1 MGSSVKKVFKKAT
14 TLPRK
19 IIKTVKKNPEL
30 LALAAFIPGLQPLAA
45 NAFSG
50 ITAAGS
56 SAFLKGAA
64 KRALL
69 QALATKATGGDVS
82 IKDSLIGGAVGQGI
96 GQFAGNAAMFKN
108 VDPRLLQAGIGA
120 TTNVGTSLATGQKI
134 DPRSALISGGL
145 NYLTTP
151 QGLSTDDA
159 IGYDEQ
165 LRIEQGAPTAYA
177 GAGDDL
183 YDVNTEAFQLPS
195 TQAANITPQPKP
207 EFLGQ
212 ELRQTPTPFSVA
224 DSDGMV
230 MGLDEF
236 SPLTPREELARM
248 DFGSTGGDA
257 IASTQDLTDAINRP
271 EYDTYLPEDIG
282 GAADMGFPTGGTTIP
297 TGGVDNDAAKYNVG
311 GKEYGSAEMPS
322 TTANQLPDSVN
333 VTDGKVDFFQ
343 TGSYKEIANDL
354 MQGNLADAAKLTY
367 RIAKDNPF
375 ETITALSAAAPL
387 FFSPVPQEGESEE
400 DFTQRKVDVTN
411 YLRQYGSNFYS
422 GADLDD
428 FISRATSNFGYSQ
441 GGRVGLEMGGDA
453 IDSYDEISR
462 EEIELMRRINE
473 FNMQRAM
480 LEDLEDARE
489 NAREDKM
496 GGGIMGLEK
505 MPMGTPRMNQGGVTE
520 LDYRAEGGFV
530 PVGIKEKAD
539 DVPAM
544 LSKNE
549 FVMTADAVRSAG
561 DGSIEKG
568 AQKMYDTMKQLE
580 SRVV

>member
-1 MGSSVKKVFKKAT
+1 MGSVVKKVTSIPK
-14 TLPRK
+14 K

-30 LALAAFIPGLQPLAA
+30 LALAAFNPGALSALQ
-45 NAFSG
+45 SG

-64 KRALL
+64 KRALI

-96 GQFAGNAAMFKN
+96 GQFANNAAMFKGVN
-108 VDPRLLQAGIGA
+108 EKLLQGGIGA
-120 TTNVGTSLATGQKI
+120 ATNVGTSLARGQKI
-134 DPRSALISGGL
+134 DPKSALISGGL
-145 NYLTTP
+145 NYLMTP

-165 LRIEQGAPTAYA
+165 LRIEQGAPDIDIAQEY
-177 GAGDDL
+177 GSQGL
-183 YDVNTEAFQLPS
+183 LGP
-195 TQAANITPQPKP
+195 TQATNIMPQPKP

-212 ELRQTPTPFSVA
+212 ELRQTPTVATAYGPGYRPDTQTGTNLFDTSAQAAEVPMTSDFSFEEA
-224 DSDGMV
+224 AK
-230 MGLDEF
+230 LDDALRLEQ
-236 SPLTPREELARM
+236 
-248 DFGSTGGDA
+248 A
-257 IASTQDLTDAINRP
+257 IAP
-271 EYDTYLPEDIG
+271 
-282 GAADMGFPTGGTTIP
+282 AASYPTSN
-297 TGGVDNDAAKYNVG
+297 DYDAAITNID
-311 GKEYGSAEMPS
+311 GKAYGTAEMPS
-322 TTANQLPDSVN
+322 TLGQTP
-333 VTDGKVDFFQ
+333 KVVLSD
-343 TGSYKEIANDL
+343 IANKLNPLGDDF
-354 MQGNLADAAKLTY
+354 NIVDAAKLTAKYAQDKPY
-367 RIAKDNPF
+367 RTIAA
-375 ETITALSAAAPL
+375 ITAAAPL
-387 FFSPVPQEGESEE
+387 FFSPVPQEGETEE

-428 FISRATSNFGYSQ
+428 FISRTTSNLGYAQ
-441 GGRVGLEMGGDA
+441 GGRVGLEMGGDVM
-453 IDSYDEISR
+453 DSYVPTE

-473 FNMQRAM
+473 FNKQRAM

-496 GGGIMGLEK
+496 GGGIMGLGK
-505 MPMGTPRMNQGGVTE
+505 IPMGTPRMNEGGATE

-549 FVMTADAVRSAG
+549 FVMTADAVRAAG
-561 DGSIEKG
+561 NGSIEKG

>member
-1 MGSSVKKVFKKAT
+1 MGSAVKKVTSIPK
-14 TLPRK
+14 K

-30 LALAAFIPGLQPLAA
+30 LALAAFNPAALSALQ
-45 NAFSG
+45 SG

-64 KRALL
+64 KRALI

-96 GQFAGNAAMFKN
+96 GQFGGNAAMFKDVN
-108 VDPRLLQAGIGA
+108 KKLLQAGIGA
-120 TTNVGTSLATGQKI
+120 ATNVGTSLARGQKI
-134 DPRSALISGGL
+134 DPKSALISGGL
-145 NYLTTP
+145 NYLMTP

-165 LRIEQGAPTAYA
+165 LRIDQGAPTDYA

-183 YDVNTEAFQLPS
+183 YDVNTEAFQLPR
-195 TQAANITPQPKP
+195 TQATNTGL
-207 EFLGQ
+207 LGPT

-230 MGLDEF
+230 MGVDEF
-236 SPLTPREELARM
+236 SPTLTAREELARM

-271 EYDTYLPEDIG
+271 GYDTYLPEDIG

-297 TGGVDNDAAKYNVG
+297 TSDDYDAAITNID
-311 GKEYGSAEMPS
+311 GKAYGTAEMPS
-322 TTANQLPDSVN
+322 TLGQTP
-333 VTDGKVDFFQ
+333 KVVLSD
-343 TGSYKEIANDL
+343 IANKLNPLGDDF
-354 MQGNLADAAKLTY
+354 NIVDAAKLTAKYAQDKPY
-367 RIAKDNPF
+367 RTIAA
-375 ETITALSAAAPL
+375 ITAAAPL
-387 FFSPVPQEGESEE
+387 FFSPVPQEGETEE
-400 DFTQRKVDVTN
+400 DFAQRRVDVTN

-422 GADLDD
+422 GKDLDD
-428 FISRATSNFGYSQ
+428 FISRTTSNLGYAQ
-441 GGRVGLEMGGDA
+441 GGRVEV
-453 IDSYDEISR
+453 
-462 EEIELMRRINE
+462 
-473 FNMQRAM
+473 
-480 LEDLEDARE
+480 
-489 NAREDKM
+489 M
-496 GGGIMGLEK
+496 GGGIMGLGK
-505 MPMGTPRMNQGGVTE
+505 IPMGTPRMNQGGVTE

>member
-1 MGSSVKKVFKKAT
+1 MGSSVKKVVKKAT

-19 IIKTVKKNPEL
+19 IIKTVKKNPAL
-30 LALAAFIPGLQPLAA
+30 LMLAAPYAFPAA
-45 NAFSG
+45 FGG
-50 ITAAGS
+50 ITAAS
-56 SAFLKGAA
+56 SGAFLQGAA
-64 KRALL
+64 KRALI
-69 QALATKATGGDVS
+69 QALATKAVGGDVS

-151 QGLSTDDA
+151 AASQPSPNAMGGNIPEEIQDMSGFEKELA
-159 IGYDEQ
+159 DEQ
-165 LRIEQGAPTAYA
+165 A
-177 GAGDDL
+177 GSVTSITGGGDPARSVIYGVDESV
-183 YDVNTEAFQLPS
+183 DINT
-195 TQAANITPQPKP
+195 
-207 EFLGQ
+207 
-212 ELRQTPTPFSVA
+212 TPTTASQIPGVSYT
-224 DSDGMV
+224 DNKI
-230 MGLDEF
+230 
-236 SPLTPREELARM
+236 
-248 DFGSTGGDA
+248 DF
-257 IASTQDLTDAINRP
+257 L
-271 EYDTYLPEDIG
+271 
-282 GAADMGFPTGGTTIP
+282 
-297 TGGVDNDAAKYNVG
+297 
-311 GKEYGSAEMPS
+311 
-322 TTANQLPDSVN
+322 
-333 VTDGKVDFFQ
+333 Q
-343 TGSYKEIANDL
+343 TGSYKKIVKDL
-354 MQGNLADAAKLTY
+354 FQGNIADAADLTY
-367 RIAKDNPF
+367 RIATDNPF

-441 GGRVGLEMGGDA
+441 GGRVEA
-453 IDSYDEISR
+453 
-462 EEIELMRRINE
+462 
-473 FNMQRAM
+473 
-480 LEDLEDARE
+480 
-489 NAREDKM
+489 M
-496 GGGIMGLEK
+496 GGGIMGLGK

>member
-1 MGSSVKKVFKKAT
+1 MGSAVKKVT

-19 IIKTVKKNPEL
+19 IIKTVKKNPAL
-30 LALAAFIPGLQPLAA
+30 LALAAPI
-45 NAFSG
+45 AFPTAFAG
-50 ITAAGS
+50 VTAASS

-64 KRALL
+64 KRALI

-96 GQFAGNAAMFKN
+96 GQFGGNAAMFKDVN
-108 VDPRLLQAGIGA
+108 KKLLQAGIGA
-120 TTNVGTSLATGQKI
+120 ATNVGTSLARGQKI

-151 QGLSTDDA
+151 GARVVPGQEGFDSTDYLDTD
-159 IGYDEQ
+159 YD
-165 LRIEQGAPTAYA
+165 PNTYA

-183 YDVNTEAFQLPS
+183 YDVNTEAFDLPS
-195 TQAANITPQPKP
+195 TQATNIMPQPKP

-212 ELRQTPTPFSVA
+212 ELTQTPTVATAYGPGYRPATQTGTNQLQLGQAQAAKFPMTSDFSFEEA
-224 DSDGMV
+224 AK
-230 MGLDEF
+230 LD
-236 SPLTPREELARM
+236 
-248 DFGSTGGDA
+248 DA
-257 IASTQDLTDAINRP
+257 LRLEQ
-271 EYDTYLPEDIG
+271 G
-282 GAADMGFPTGGTTIP
+282 IP
-297 TGGVDNDAAKYNVG
+297 TTASQIPGVSYTDNK
-311 GKEYGSAEMPS
+311 
-322 TTANQLPDSVN
+322 
-333 VTDGKVDFFQ
+333 TDFLQ
-343 TGSYKEIANDL
+343 TGSYKQIAKDL
-354 MQGNLADAAKLTY
+354 FQGNIADAAKLTY
-367 RIAKDNPF
+367 RIATDNPF

-387 FFSPVPQEGESEE
+387 FFSPVPQEGETEE
-400 DFTQRKVDVTN
+400 DFAQRRVDVTN

-422 GADLDD
+422 GKDLDD
-428 FISRATSNFGYSQ
+428 FISRTTSNLGYAQ
-441 GGRVGLEMGGDA
+441 GGRVEA
-453 IDSYDEISR
+453 
-462 EEIELMRRINE
+462 
-473 FNMQRAM
+473 
-480 LEDLEDARE
+480 
-489 NAREDKM
+489 M
-496 GGGIMGLEK
+496 GGGIMGLGK
-505 MPMGTPRMNQGGVTE
+505 IPMGTPRMNQGGVTE

>member
-1 MGSSVKKVFKKAT
+1 MGSVVKKVTSIPK
-14 TLPRK
+14 K

-30 LALAAFIPGLQPLAA
+30 LALAAFTPGFQSLAA
-45 NAFSG
+45 KAFSG
-50 ITAAGS
+50 ITAAS
-56 SAFLKGAA
+56 SGAFLQGAA
-64 KRALL
+64 KRALI
-69 QALATKATGGDVS
+69 QALATKAVGGDVS

-96 GQFAGNAAMFKN
+96 GQFAGNAAMFKG
-108 VDPRLLQAGIGA
+108 VDPKLLQAGIGA
-120 TTNVGTSLATGQKI
+120 ATNVGTSLATGQKI

-151 QGLSTDDA
+151 QGLSA
-159 IGYDEQ
+159 DEQ
-165 LRIEQGAPTAYA
+165 LRIDQGAPTDYA

-183 YDVNTEAFQLPS
+183 YDVNTKPFQLPS
-195 TQAANITPQPKP
+195 TQATNIMPQPKP

-230 MGLDEF
+230 MGVDEF
-236 SPLTPREELARM
+236 SPTLTAREELARM
-248 DFGSTGGDA
+248 DFGSTSGDA

-271 EYDTYLPEDIG
+271 GYDTYLPEDIG
-282 GAADMGFPTGGTTIP
+282 GAQPYTPNLEIDTPKGILG
-297 TGGVDNDAAKYNVG
+297 NDL
-311 GKEYGSAEMPS
+311 ETGSAFNE
-322 TTANQLPDSVN
+322 
-333 VTDGKVDFFQ
+333 KVDYYTENF
-343 TGSYKEIANDL
+343 GDVESLSLDSK
-354 MQGNLADAAKLTY
+354 GNLDFLSTKNPKAVIGLIKQGDFARAADLSLRFAQ
-367 RIAKDNPF
+367 DNPF
-375 ETITALSAAAPL
+375 EIITAISAAAPL

-422 GADLDD
+422 GKDLDD

-441 GGRVGLEMGGDA
+441 GGRVEA
-453 IDSYDEISR
+453 
-462 EEIELMRRINE
+462 
-473 FNMQRAM
+473 
-480 LEDLEDARE
+480 
-489 NAREDKM
+489 M
-496 GGGIMGLEK
+496 GGGIMGLGK
-505 MPMGTPRMNQGGVTE
+505 IPMGTPRMNEGGVTE

>member
-1 MGSSVKKVFKKAT
+1 MGSVVKKVTSIPK
-14 TLPRK
+14 K

-30 LALAAFIPGLQPLAA
+30 LALAAFTPGFQSLAA
-45 NAFSG
+45 KAFSG
-50 ITAAGS
+50 VTAAS
-56 SAFLKGAA
+56 SGAFLQGAA
-64 KRALL
+64 KRALI
-69 QALATKATGGDVS
+69 QALATKAVGGDVS

-96 GQFAGNAAMFKN
+96 GQFAGNAAMFKGA
-108 VDPRLLQAGIGA
+108 DPKLLQAGIGA
-120 TTNVGTSLATGQKI
+120 ATNVGTSLATGQKI

-151 QGLSTDDA
+151 GARVVPGQEGFDSTDYLDT
-159 IGYDEQ
+159 D
-165 LRIEQGAPTAYA
+165 TYA
-177 GAGDDL
+177 GARDDL
-183 YDVNTEAFQLPS
+183 YDVNTEPYQLPS
-195 TQAANITPQPKP
+195 TQAQT
-207 EFLGQ
+207 
-212 ELRQTPTPFSVA
+212 QTPTPFSLA

-230 MGLDEF
+230 MGVDDF
-236 SPLTPREELARM
+236 SPLSAREELARM

-257 IASTQDLTDAINRP
+257 IASSQNLTDPINRP
-271 EYDTYLPEDIG
+271 GYDTYLPEDIG

-322 TTANQLPDSVN
+322 TLGQTP
-333 VTDGKVDFFQ
+333 KVVLSD
-343 TGSYKEIANDL
+343 IANKLNPLGDDF
-354 MQGNLADAAKLTY
+354 NIIDAAQLTAKYAQDKPY
-367 RIAKDNPF
+367 RTIAA
-375 ETITALSAAAPL
+375 ITAAAPL

-400 DFTQRKVDVTN
+400 DFIQRKVDVTN

-422 GADLDD
+422 GKDLDD
-428 FISRATSNFGYSQ
+428 FISRTTSNLGYAQ
-441 GGRVGLEMGGDA
+441 GGRVEA
-453 IDSYDEISR
+453 
-462 EEIELMRRINE
+462 
-473 FNMQRAM
+473 
-480 LEDLEDARE
+480 
-489 NAREDKM
+489 M

>member
-1 MGSSVKKVFKKAT
+1 MGSSVKKVVKKAT

-30 LALAAFIPGLQPLAA
+30 LMLAGFHPAAAGFLQ
-45 NAFSG
+45 SG

-56 SAFLKGAA
+56 TSFLQGAA
-64 KRALL
+64 KRALI
-69 QALATKATGGDVS
+69 QALATKAAGGDVS

-96 GQFAGNAAMFKN
+96 GQFASNAAMFKGVN
-108 VDPRLLQAGIGA
+108 EKLLQGGIGA
-120 TTNVGTSLATGQKI
+120 ATNVGTSLARGQKI

-151 QGLSTDDA
+151 QGLSADDA

-165 LRIEQGAPTAYA
+165 LRIDQGAPTDYA
-177 GAGDDL
+177 GPGDDL
-183 YDVNTEAFQLPS
+183 YDVNTEPFQLPS
-195 TQAANITPQPKP
+195 TQAPSFRESMGDINLERGRSELGESRIMPGTGLEEFAAIDGGISPTTATTPIGQLGDTRTDLGLSLGDVEGYTGDFPLEPNIKVTNA
-207 EFLGQ
+207 LGRDSTDGFTN
-212 ELRQTPTPFSVA
+212 EAAEIKALETARGFSATAGEASDFVFDPSGNLR
-224 DSDGMV
+224 M
-230 MGLDEF
+230 F
-236 SPLTPREELARM
+236 SPTNL
-248 DFGSTGGDA
+248 
-257 IASTQDLTDAINRP
+257 
-271 EYDTYLPEDIG
+271 
-282 GAADMGFPTGGTTIP
+282 
-297 TGGVDNDAAKYNVG
+297 KNVG
-311 GKEYGSAEMPS
+311 NLA
-322 TTANQLPDSVN
+322 L
-333 VTDGKVDFFQ
+333 
-343 TGSYKEIANDL
+343 
-354 MQGNLADAAKLTY
+354 QGNLADAAKLTFQLT
-367 RIAKDNPF
+367 KDNPF

-441 GGRVGLEMGGDA
+441 GGRVEA
-453 IDSYDEISR
+453 
-462 EEIELMRRINE
+462 
-473 FNMQRAM
+473 
-480 LEDLEDARE
+480 
-489 NAREDKM
+489 M